1 MFWELKICRFSL
13 SKSCRVLLLGFKHG
27 IAVGVFK
34 RACLG
39 DRCTTQLNRSQQSA
53 VEPGHGWCHRNRLKE
68 SCEHYEIHEFLHFH
82 GFQYV
87 SIIFHMSPYISRKP
101 YIYFMGEKHGFQRFQ
116 MFPVDFPSIFQ
127 CPAVELRQRRSRSLH
142 RHGLNHRWY
151 DQEPY
156 MTYLLSDKPI
166 SYDIIFRYNHII
178 IYNHI

>member
-39 DRCTTQLNRSQQSA
+39 DRGTTQLNRSQQSA

-68 SCEHYEIHEFLHFH
+68 SCENYEIHEFLHCH
-82 GFQYV
+82 SFQYV

-101 YIYFMGEKHGFQRFQ
+101 YTLYISWEKNMVSNVSRCFQSIFLD
-116 MFPVDFPSIFQ
+116 FPVPCRGAEAKEVEITPPSWPEPSMIWSRTICDISTF
-127 CPAVELRQRRSRSLH
+127 RQ
-142 RHGLNHRWY
+142 
-151 DQEPY
+151 
-156 MTYLLSDKPI
+156 T
-166 SYDIIFRYNHII
+166 HII
-178 IYNHI
+178 WYHIQI

>member
-101 YIYFMGEKHGFQRFQ
+101 YISWEKNMVSNVSRCFQ
-116 MFPVDFPSIFQ
+116 SIF
-127 CPAVELRQRRSRSLH
+127 PRFSSALPWSWGKGGRDHSTVMAWTIDDMIK
-142 RHGLNHRWY
+142 NHIWHIY
-151 DQEPY
+151 FQTNPY
-156 MTYLLSDKPI
+156 HMI
-166 SYDIIFRYNHII
+166 SYSDIII
-178 IYNHI
+178 